1 MAHRWWVTE
10 NKSNAHE
17 TRTSRRLTPLTLL
30 TPRLT
35 LLTLL
40 TLASPLKAARGSD
53 STLCL
58 LARLR
63 ASIH

>member
-40 TLASPLKAARGSD
+40 TLASP
-53 STLCL
+53 
-58 LARLR
+58 
-63 ASIH
+63 